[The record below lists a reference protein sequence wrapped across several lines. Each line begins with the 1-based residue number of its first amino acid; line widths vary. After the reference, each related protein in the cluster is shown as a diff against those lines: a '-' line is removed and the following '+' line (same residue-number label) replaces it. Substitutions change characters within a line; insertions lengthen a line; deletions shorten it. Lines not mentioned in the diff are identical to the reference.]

1 MATTLKDIAHAAGV
15 SLTTV
20 SRVLNYDQ
28 SLSVGAATRKRIF
41 AVAEELNYTKIR
53 HPKAPST
60 TKMRKIAIVQ
70 WYSEAHEQDDLYYM
84 AIRLGIEQR
93 SQQHQLA
100 VTRIFQNNINQL
112 TEEIDGVIAVGK
124 FSAAQVNE
132 LATLTDNLVFVDDDQ
147 FAAGFDSV
155 LTDFDQSV
163 RQVVDFF
170 WQQSQSD
177 IGLIY
182 GIETTTD
189 GQRKIADP
197 RYQAFSAA
205 MTAHHAYQ
213 SELCFASDFTNQ
225 GGYQTMKQAIAD
237 LGAQLPHAFFV
248 ANDPMA
254 TGALKALQEAK
265 IAVPARV
272 SLFSFND
279 TALAKYVYPELS
291 SVHVATRLMGTTAV
305 DLLLQRA
312 QRPRVPQR
320 VELGTEL
327 VFRASTQ
334 TA

>member
-41 AVAEELNYTKIR
+41 AVAEELNYAKIR
-53 HPKAPST
+53 HPKVQSEP
-60 TKMRKIAIVQ
+60 KLRKIAIVQ
-70 WYSEAHEQDDLYYM
+70 WYSEAREQDDLYYM

-93 SQQHQLA
+93 SQHHQLE
-100 VTRIFQNNINQL
+100 VTRIFQNNITQL
-112 TEEIDGVIAVGK
+112 TGEIDGVIAVGK
-124 FSAAQVNE
+124 FSADQVSE
-132 LATLTDNLVFVDDDQ
+132 LQTLTDNLVFVDDDQ

-155 LTDFDQSV
+155 LTDFAQSV

-170 WQQSQSD
+170 WQQQIQD

-182 GIETTTD
+182 GTETTTD
-189 GQRKIADP
+189 GQRQIADP
-197 RYQAFSAA
+197 RQQAFAAA
-205 MTAHHAYQ
+205 MTAHQAYRP
-213 SELCFASDFTNQ
+213 ELCFASDFTNQ

-237 LGAQLPHAFFV
+237 LGDQLPHAFFI

-254 TGALKALQEAK
+254 TGALKALQEAQ
-265 IAVPARV
+265 IAVPGRV
-272 SLFSFND
+272 SIFSFND

-291 SVHVATRLMGTTAV
+291 SVRVATHLMGATAV
-305 DLLLQRA
+305 DLLAARA
-312 QRPRVPQR
+312 QNPQVPQR

-327 VFRASTQ
+327 IFRASTK
-334 TA
+334 